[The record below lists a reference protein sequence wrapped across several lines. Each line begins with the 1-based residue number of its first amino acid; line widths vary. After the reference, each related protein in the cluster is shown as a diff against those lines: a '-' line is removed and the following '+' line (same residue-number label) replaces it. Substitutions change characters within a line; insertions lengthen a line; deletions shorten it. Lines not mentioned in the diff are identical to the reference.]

1 MKARSKRQT
10 GTAREGNKRRVA
22 LIASISLL
30 AMAAIGVAVLR
41 ARTVSPHRLPPT
53 SAASSASDDPRER
66 AAALISYNESI
77 ALTPEQQKVMT
88 AALTPIA
95 APCCNRN
102 SMATCC
108 CPCNLAKSVWG
119 LSKYL
124 IAREHAD
131 QEAVRSAALEWI
143 HSVNPRGFS
152 GDACFSS
159 GCNRPFESNG
169 CGGMNATRI
178 M

>member
-10 GTAREGNKRRVA
+10 GSARESSKRRVA

-30 AMAAIGVAVLR
+30 AVAAGGVAVLR
-41 ARTVSPHRLPPT
+41 ARTVSRQDPPPT
-53 SAASSASDDPRER
+53 GSVASASAPRDR
-66 AAALISYNESI
+66 AVTLISYNDAI
-77 ALTPEQQKVMT
+77 VLTPEQQQVMT
-88 AALTPIA
+88 TALSSIA
-95 APCCNRN
+95 APCCNQN

-124 IAREHAD
+124 IAREGAD
-131 QEAVRSAALEWI
+131 EETVRSAASEWI
-143 HSVNPRGFS
+143 HSANPHGFS
-152 GDACFSS
+152 GDACFSN
-159 GCNRPFESNG
+159 GCNRPFERNG
-169 CGGMNATRI
+169 CGGMNSSRV